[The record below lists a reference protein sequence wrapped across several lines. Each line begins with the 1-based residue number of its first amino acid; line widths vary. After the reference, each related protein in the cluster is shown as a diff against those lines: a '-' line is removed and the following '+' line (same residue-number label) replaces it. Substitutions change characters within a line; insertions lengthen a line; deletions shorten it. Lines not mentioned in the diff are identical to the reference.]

1 MKSRFIAAAS
11 IALASLLAEAGV
23 VAHYPMEVRSG
34 QIVETVSGDRF
45 AVEGH
50 FSPENVA
57 GAVGQALRFDGYT
70 SHIDARIGAV
80 LPKGCKSM
88 TVSMWVA
95 VPSYPIIE
103 IDVDTK
109 EQTPIATC
117 IDEGA
122 KSGFGFYLGFNGAW
136 SFRTYVGGWPVNI
149 EINTPFPTYQWNNM
163 VAVIDGAAKQ
173 ARVYNN
179 GKLVGQSRCQ
189 GEPSLAAAPF
199 LMGQGNASRMAG
211 PFELMSFNG
220 LIDDIKV
227 WDEALDESV
236 IKSWKAENIA
246 NLDIPASRFAKEL
259 LRPRFHGMPAAGWTN
274 ECHGMAYADGR
285 YHLFFQKNA
294 NGPYMARLHWG
305 HISSENLYEWREEK
319 IALAPGA
326 SYDIKGCWSGCVFSD
341 TQITGGRPNILYTAV
356 DYGRA
361 SIAQAMPD
369 GNDLLNWTK
378 SSRNPI
384 IPGRPDGLSDDFRD
398 PYFFRNGDEAY
409 IIVGSSK
416 NGVGTTTLH
425 RYDVASQS
433 WSNNG
438 DLFFTGNSASQA
450 GTFWEMPNVTPMG
463 EGQWLFTATPLNTSI
478 GVRTL
483 YWTGSIASNGTFQ
496 PTSGF
501 YIPKG
506 VELISRHG
514 FGMLS
519 PTVFQH
525 DGRTIALGIVPD
537 KLPSEDNWNLGW
549 AHCYSLPRQWWLNEQ
564 GELQQK
570 PCEELAGLRM
580 GGGFS
585 KDAFELS
592 GTQEL
597 ASVAGRA
604 VELLGVFEVGS
615 TSVGFNIFKN
625 ASGCGSITYNPS
637 TGELI
642 VDFRTLKRLVNDGG
656 VYDGLYRASL
666 PEFLRR
672 GSELK
677 LNVFVDHSI
686 IDIFINDRWASSIR
700 VFPTDSDA
708 DGVEVFADGGTAK
721 VKSLQAWN
729 LSASESGGL
738 EEVSADKAVVASSMN
753 VYTSSGVLV
762 RADADSDAPLE
773 GLPQGIYIVG
783 GMKMIVR

>member
-1 MKSRFIAAAS
+1 M
-11 IALASLLAEAGV
+11 
-23 VAHYPMEVRSG
+23 
-34 QIVETVSGDRF
+34 
-45 AVEGH
+45 
-50 FSPENVA
+50 
-57 GAVGQALRFDGYT
+57 
-70 SHIDARIGAV
+70 
-80 LPKGCKSM
+80 
-88 TVSMWVA
+88 
-95 VPSYPIIE
+95 
-103 IDVDTK
+103 
-109 EQTPIATC
+109 
-117 IDEGA
+117 
-122 KSGFGFYLGFNGAW
+122 
-136 SFRTYVGGWPVNI
+136 
-149 EINTPFPTYQWNNM
+149 
-163 VAVIDGAAKQ
+163 
-173 ARVYNN
+173 
-179 GKLVGQSRCQ
+179 
-189 GEPSLAAAPF
+189 
-199 LMGQGNASRMAG
+199 
-211 PFELMSFNG
+211 
-220 LIDDIKV
+220 
-227 WDEALDESV
+227 
-236 IKSWKAENIA
+236 
-246 NLDIPASRFAKEL
+246 
-259 LRPRFHGMPAAGWTN
+259 
-274 ECHGMAYADGR
+274 
-285 YHLFFQKNA
+285 
-294 NGPYMARLHWG
+294 
-305 HISSENLYEWREEK
+305 
-319 IALAPGA
+319 
-326 SYDIKGCWSGCVFSD
+326 FSD

>member
-149 EINTPFPTYQWNNM
+149 EINTPFPTYQWNNL

-537 KLPSEDNWNLGW
+537 KD
-549 AHCYSLPRQWWLNEQ
+549 R
-564 GELQQK
+564 K
-570 PCEELAGLRM
+570 
-580 GGGFS
+580 
-585 KDAFELS
+585 
-592 GTQEL
+592 
-597 ASVAGRA
+597 SV
-604 VELLGVFEVGS
+604 V
-615 TSVGFNIFKN
+615 
-625 ASGCGSITYNPS
+625 
-637 TGELI
+637 
-642 VDFRTLKRLVNDGG
+642 
-656 VYDGLYRASL
+656 
-666 PEFLRR
+666 
-672 GSELK
+672 
-677 LNVFVDHSI
+677 
-686 IDIFINDRWASSIR
+686 
-700 VFPTDSDA
+700 
-708 DGVEVFADGGTAK
+708 
-721 VKSLQAWN
+721 
-729 LSASESGGL
+729 
-738 EEVSADKAVVASSMN
+738 
-753 VYTSSGVLV
+753 
-762 RADADSDAPLE
+762 
-773 GLPQGIYIVG
+773 
-783 GMKMIVR
+783 